1 MAESVLVGAV
11 RKVVI
16 PAGGLGTRLAPLT
29 HLMPKEMLP
38 LGNHVVLQHVLVECD
53 SAGLDAA
60 LVVLNRRKTAL
71 FAVGEETPC
80 PEDPDT
86 GVPLRQVYFANQV
99 RQGGLAHAILHAE
112 AFVGTDNFA
121 VALGDTVIHG
131 GADSPLLVRMIA
143 AHREH
148 RAAAT
153 VAAQWIPDERISR
166 YGVFEPVEPLAIEQ
180 PASVIGTPFRARRI
194 VEKPSVNQ
202 APSRFAVTARYVFS
216 ARIFEACRRC
226 ARHASGE
233 IELTEAISWLAAQG
247 ETVLG
252 VPLAPGERR
261 LDIGNPQSYA
271 EAFALLAG

>member
-1 MAESVLVGAV
+1 MAERWKAGAV

-38 LGNHVVLQHVLVECD
+38 LGNRVVLQHVLVETD
-53 SAGLDAA
+53 AAGLDTA

-80 PEDPDT
+80 PEDPET
-86 GVPLRQVYFANQV
+86 GVPLRQVYFANQIQ
-99 RQGGLAHAILHAE
+99 QGGLAHAILHAE
-112 AFVGTDNFA
+112 AFVGADDFA

-131 GADSPLLVRMIA
+131 SGETTLLARMIA

-148 RAAAT
+148 GAAAT

-166 YGVFEPVEPLAIEQ
+166 YGVFEPAEPLSVEQ
-180 PASVIGTPFRARRI
+180 PAAAEGPFRARRI
-194 VEKPSVNQ
+194 VEKPAADQ

-216 ARIFEACRRC
+216 PRIFEACRRC

-261 LDIGNPQSYA
+261 LDIGNPHSYA
-271 EAFALLAG
+271 EAFALLAE